1 MMYNLFYHFRYCL
14 LWFNYQYENLEYLYM
29 TKVLNGFVESN
40 YSYYYAAK
48 QTVQGLFIILI
59 MPRLKIHPSLFCI
72 IALLLQT
79 LRLLLSIFFSIHIF
93 YVHAQFLHRFPLFF
107 QFFTTQICKTSL
119 VKLSQLA
126 ENSTIK
132 FINRK
137 VANLSTSRLEAPP
150 SFYRLFMR
158 NLMFIYSD
166 LLGKIRFLQK

>member
-1 MMYNLFYHFRYCL
+1 
-14 LWFNYQYENLEYLYM
+14 M

-79 LRLLLSIFFSIHIF
+79 LRLLLSNFFFNS
-93 YVHAQFLHRFPLFF
+93 YFLCTCPTF
-107 QFFTTQICKTSL
+107 QFFTSQICKTSL
-119 VKLSQLA
+119 LKLSHLA

-132 FINRK
+132 FINCK
-137 VANLSTSRLEAPP
+137 VANTSTFCLEANP

-158 NLMFIYSD
+158 NFMFIYSD
-166 LLGKIRFLQK
+166 LLGESWFPYYKHALIMSVTQKSWPSAV